1 MSDQDMKG
9 AGGADARDLVLAG
22 PAMVPVAAG
31 ADVGASV
38 DSSEGV
44 ASVGPNETTTSDGA
58 IDPTNRLAVDR
69 NKMESSGL

>member
-1 MSDQDMKG
+1 
-9 AGGADARDLVLAG
+9 
-22 PAMVPVAAG
+22 MVPVAAG